1 MPSPPLI
8 PKKNL
13 SQIHKC
19 FPISWSK
26 SLHSPPSA
34 TPSEKERDELKPPP
48 SPAAPLM
55 DSISSLSA
63 HGRLS
68 EAFAAFSLL
77 LRLHSSSP
85 CLLVRPLTSLLSCST
100 ARRALPQGQQ
110 LHALVLSLGLSDNP
124 YLVFKLTSLYSAFD
138 LLADAHAVVE
148 GAIKMQTLP
157 WNLLLSAY
165 VRNGCWED
173 AILAYK
179 QMVERGVRVDKFTY
193 SAVLKACG
201 EMRELEL
208 GREIHRR
215 IDGSGLEWDLY
226 VWNAL
231 VALYVKCGALE
242 VARKVFDGM
251 AERDVVTWNSM
262 ISGYASKGMW
272 EEAFQLLERMPETS
286 EVNTVTWNTIIAGNL
301 QMSNFME
308 VLRLISQMRIRG
320 SAIDYVTLVIGLKA
334 CSRLGSVRVGKEIHG
349 LAIRFHCEKLENVKN
364 ALITMYSRCKNTG
377 NAYILFRTS
386 ATQSL
391 ITWNAMMAGFVHID
405 QAEEACLLFQE
416 MIGCR
421 IWPNYVTVTIVLSLC
436 ARVANLRHGRELHC
450 YVTKLGFEGYQS
462 LWNSLVDMYSK
473 SGRMVAAQRV
483 FDFMKGHDKI
493 SYTSLIAGY
502 GLQGKG
508 ITSLKLFNEMIDCGI
523 EPDHITMVAV
533 LSACSHSGLVTQG
546 QMIFGRMVGLYGIVA
561 QVEHY
566 SCMVDLYGRAGLL
579 RKAEK
584 IIDQMPLQPSAAMLA
599 TLVEAC
605 RLHGNIEIGERA
617 AKKLLEMKS
626 DNPSH
631 YVLIANMYASARCWH
646 ELAKVRIL
654 MRDMGIQKAPSC
666 SWLDLG
672 NNLYPFQVDS
682 TSMQQVNSISFL
694 LWGLADQMR
703 DAGYFGNEEIWFA
716 EAIG

>member
-1 MPSPPLI
+1 MQLTSLELI
-8 PKKNL
+8 KTV
-13 SQIHKC
+13 SMD
-19 FPISWSK
+19 
-26 SLHSPPSA
+26 
-34 TPSEKERDELKPPP
+34 EKEIDKLKPPS
-48 SPAAPLM
+48 SPATPLI
-55 DSISSLSA
+55 DSINSLSA
-63 HGRLS
+63 HGHIS

-77 LRLHSSSP
+77 LRFHSSSRRF
-85 CLLVRPLTSLLSCST
+85 LVRPLTSLLSCSI
-100 ARRALPQGQQ
+100 ARRSLPQGQQ
-110 LHALVLSLGLSDNP
+110 LHALVLLLGLSENLH
-124 YLVFKLTSLYSAFD
+124 LVFKLTSLYSAFD
-138 LLADAHAVVE
+138 LLADARAVVE

-165 VRNGCWED
+165 VRSGCWED

-208 GREIHRR
+208 GRDIHRS

-242 VARKVFDGM
+242 IARKVFDGM

-272 EEAFQLLERMPETS
+272 EEAFQLLERMPEAS
-286 EVNTVTWNTIIAGNL
+286 E
-301 QMSNFME
+301 
-308 VLRLISQMRIRG
+308 
-320 SAIDYVTLVIGLKA
+320 A

-349 LAIRFHCEKLENVKN
+349 LAIRFHCDKLENVKN
-364 ALITMYSRCKNTG
+364 TL
-377 NAYILFRTS
+377 
-386 ATQSL
+386 
-391 ITWNAMMAGFVHID
+391 
-405 QAEEACLLFQE
+405 
-416 MIGCR
+416 
-421 IWPNYVTVTIVLSLC
+421 
-436 ARVANLRHGRELHC
+436 
-450 YVTKLGFEGYQS
+450 
-462 LWNSLVDMYSK
+462 
-473 SGRMVAAQRV
+473 
-483 FDFMKGHDKI
+483 
-493 SYTSLIAGY
+493 
-502 GLQGKG
+502 GKG

-533 LSACSHSGLVTQG
+533 LSACSHSGLSIT
-546 QMIFGRMVGLYGIVA
+546 LA
-561 QVEHY
+561 
-566 SCMVDLYGRAGLL
+566 MVDLYGRAGLL
-579 RKAEK
+579 RKAEE

-605 RLHGNIEIGERA
+605 RVHGNIKIGERF

-631 YVLIANMYASARCWH
+631 YVLIANMYASARCWQK
-646 ELAKVRIL
+646 LAKVRIL

-682 TSMQQVNSISFL
+682 TSKERLHNHVYLMLSNGVSLRYGLMKQLGFKEVNLSFEDSDINL
-694 LWGLADQMR
+694 
-703 DAGYFGNEEIWFA
+703 YEEQGIGA
-716 EAIG
+716 EDGHGWSY